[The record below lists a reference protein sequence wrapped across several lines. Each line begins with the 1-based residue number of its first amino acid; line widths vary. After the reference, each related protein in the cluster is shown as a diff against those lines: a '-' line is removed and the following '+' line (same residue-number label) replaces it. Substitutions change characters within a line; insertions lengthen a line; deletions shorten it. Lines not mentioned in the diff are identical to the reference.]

1 MGFLKKTHTN
11 FVIFY
16 IGLVGAKG
24 WQGEPG
30 KQGVPGNVGA
40 PGLRG
45 LDGNVQYRLINILK
59 ILVKLIV
66 IIKNIHFVIIYHV
79 TQ

>member
-1 MGFLKKTHTN
+1 M
-11 FVIFY
+11 
-16 IGLVGAKG
+16 VGAKG

-45 LDGNVQYRLINILK
+45 LDGNMWFWLIIILK
-59 ILVKLIV
+59 ILVKLLE
-66 IIKNIHFVIIYHV
+66 IINNINFVIIYHV
-79 TQ
+79 STQ